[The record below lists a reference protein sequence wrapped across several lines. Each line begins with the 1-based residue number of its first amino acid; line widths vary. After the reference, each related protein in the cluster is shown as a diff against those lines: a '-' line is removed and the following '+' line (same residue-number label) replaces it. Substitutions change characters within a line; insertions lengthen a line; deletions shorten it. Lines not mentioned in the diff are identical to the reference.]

1 MRFFAITALFG
12 AVAVAAE
19 TATVTDLSIRD
30 NNGIQSASF
39 KVAGVECSSTDAAV
53 FTNNEAVVCGESA
66 YRFRLQGSNSK
77 YDLTLYKQTGTAV
90 GITGT
95 TTVQPYCHAGGNG
108 QNDFVCTQVGDITV
122 NLSS

>member
-1 MRFFAITALFG
+1 MKTVQSIITTQLSNILISPATFQTNPKTNPSFKMRFFAITALFG

-77 YDLTLYKQTGTAV
+77 YDLTLYKQTGTA
-90 GITGT
+90 
-95 TTVQPYCHAGGNG
+95 
-108 QNDFVCTQVGDITV
+108 
-122 NLSS
+122 